1 MFKYYKIINL
11 FLLSNLLLLLN
22 ACNPNSS
29 QITIYTTDID
39 EVKKGEIVD
48 IPMKLSFQMI
58 GEDED
63 NSLEKSKNIA
73 IKFLHPDS
81 KFYITKGQYTKDF
94 VVETF
99 IPMLIADDNK
109 INDYFKNNSRLFA
122 LYYYPKFTNAGSD
135 KVELVFQKPSAD
147 GLNRKLLRINP
158 LLQLKSPPTE
168 MKFRIISDSKK
179 EKKIGAY
186 SVWVSKKPFLSKL
199 ANLKRREEVEFVF
212 KGGADSIYSN
222 IPAHVYIINK

>member
-1 MFKYYKIINL
+1 MFKYNIVTIL
-11 FLLSNLLLLLN
+11 LLLSNLLLLLN

-73 IKFLHPDS
+73 IKFLHPNS

-109 INDYFKNNSRLFA
+109 INDYFKNNIRLFA
-122 LYYYPKFTNAGSD
+122 LYYYPEFTNAGSD
-135 KVELVFQKPSAD
+135 KVELVFQKPTAD

-158 LLQLKSPPTE
+158 LLQLKFPPTE

-199 ANLKRREEVEFVF
+199 VNLKRREEVEFVF

-222 IPAHVYIINK
+222 IPAHVYIIKE

>member
-1 MFKYYKIINL
+1 MFKYNKITIFL
-11 FLLSNLLLLLN
+11 LLSNLLLLLN

-99 IPMLIADDNK
+99 IPMLKAIFGYIDLIFLNCFIFLTSCCLVKHVIIPYSDNFSA
-109 INDYFKNNSRLFA
+109 IPSSPTPSILAAIIGIPDHSLL
-122 LYYYPKFTNAGSD
+122 LY
-135 KVELVFQKPSAD
+135 
-147 GLNRKLLRINP
+147 LNL
-158 LLQLKSPPTE
+158 
-168 MKFRIISDSKK
+168 
-179 EKKIGAY
+179 
-186 SVWVSKKPFLSKL
+186 
-199 ANLKRREEVEFVF
+199 
-212 KGGADSIYSN
+212 
-222 IPAHVYIINK
+222 

>member
-1 MFKYYKIINL
+1 MFKHNKMINL

-73 IKFLHPDS
+73 INFLHPDS
-81 KFYITKGQYTKDF
+81 KFYITKGQYTKDL

-99 IPMLIADDNK
+99 IPMLTADDNK
-109 INDYFKNNSRLFA
+109 INDYFKNNIRLFA

-135 KVELVFQKPSAD
+135 KVELVFQKPTAD

-222 IPAHVYIINK
+222 IPAHVYFINK

>member
-1 MFKYYKIINL
+1 MFKYSKIINL
-11 FLLSNLLLLLN
+11 FLLINLLILLN

-29 QITIYTTDID
+29 QITIYTTDIE
-39 EVKKGEIVD
+39 EVKKGEILD

-94 VVETF
+94 VVETS

-109 INDYFKNNSRLFA
+109 INDYFNNNIRLFA
-122 LYYYPKFTNAGSD
+122 LYYYPRFTNAGSD
-135 KVELVFQKPSAD
+135 KVELVFQKPTAD
-147 GLNRKLLRINP
+147 GLNRKLLSINP

>member
-1 MFKYYKIINL
+1 MFRYNKIINL
-11 FLLSNLLLLLN
+11 FLFSNLLLLLN

-94 VVETF
+94 VVETS

-109 INDYFKNNSRLFA
+109 INDYFNNNIRLFA
-122 LYYYPKFTNAGSD
+122 LYYYPRFTNAGSD
-135 KVELVFQKPSAD
+135 KVELVFQKPTAD
-147 GLNRKLLRINP
+147 GLNRKLLSINP

>member
-1 MFKYYKIINL
+1 M
-11 FLLSNLLLLLN
+11 LLSNLFLLLN

-29 QITIYTTDID
+29 QITIYTTDFD

-99 IPMLIADDNK
+99 AAPVYPLYATTPTAARMPMMATTTR
-109 INDYFKNNSRLFA
+109 S
-122 LYYYPKFTNAGSD
+122 
-135 KVELVFQKPSAD
+135 
-147 GLNRKLLRINP
+147 
-158 LLQLKSPPTE
+158 
-168 MKFRIISDSKK
+168 
-179 EKKIGAY
+179 
-186 SVWVSKKPFLSKL
+186 
-199 ANLKRREEVEFVF
+199 
-212 KGGADSIYSN
+212 SIRVKAFCFIY
-222 IPAHVYIINK
+222 

>member
-1 MFKYYKIINL
+1 MFKYNKITISLLLSYLSL
-11 FLLSNLLLLLN
+11 FLNS
-22 ACNPNSS
+22 CNPNSS

-63 NSLEKSKNIA
+63 SSLEKSKNIA

-109 INDYFKNNSRLFA
+109 INDYFKNNIRLFA
-122 LYYYPKFTNAGSD
+122 LYYYRKFTNAGSD
-135 KVELVFQKPSAD
+135 KVELVFQKPTAD

-222 IPAHVYIINK
+222 IPAHIYIINK

>member
-1 MFKYYKIINL
+1 MFKYNKITIFL
-11 FLLSNLLLLLN
+11 LLSNLLLLLN

-109 INDYFKNNSRLFA
+109 INDYFKNNIRLFA

-179 EKKIGAY
+179 ENIGSY
-186 SVWVSKKPFLSKL
+186 WVWVSKKPFLSKL

-212 KGGADSIYSN
+212 KGGVDSIYSN

>member
-1 MFKYYKIINL
+1 MFKYSKIINL
-11 FLLSNLLLLLN
+11 FLLINLLILLN

-29 QITIYTTDID
+29 QITIYTTDIE
-39 EVKKGEIVD
+39 EVKKGEILD

-73 IKFLHPDS
+73 IKFLHPDT

-99 IPMLIADDNK
+99 IPMLKADDNK
-109 INDYFKNNSRLFA
+109 INDYFNNNIRLFA

-135 KVELVFQKPSAD
+135 KVELVFQKPTAD
-147 GLNRKLLRINP
+147 VLNRKLLKINP
-158 LLQLKSPPTE
+158 LLQLKSPPSE